1 MPNLVINNIPIRFPD
16 TAQSPD
22 WSAAVIQFAK
32 VIADYL
38 ATISISGLIQP
49 SQVDISA
56 FNGATNQNVTGLLFD
71 PGTVRGAEVFYTVYR
86 QTNST
91 SAAEVGLLHV
101 IYDTLTN
108 SWEISRSYTGD
119 AKTTFNITSAGQVR
133 FSNTALA
140 GTGQV
145 ANITYTSRVI
155 NQSV

>member
-1 MPNLVINNIPIRFPD
+1 MPNFTINNIPISFPN

-32 VIADYL
+32 VVADYL
-38 ATISISGLIQP
+38 ATISIAGLVQP

-56 FNGATNQNVTGLLFD
+56 YNGVTNQNVTGLVFD

-86 QTNST
+86 ETNSN
-91 SAAEVGLLHV
+91 AGAEVGLLHV
-101 IYDTLTN
+101 IYNTQTN

-119 AKTTFNITSAGQVR
+119 AKTTFNITSAGQIR

-140 GTGQV
+140 GTGHTG
-145 ANITYTSRVI
+145 NITYTARVI